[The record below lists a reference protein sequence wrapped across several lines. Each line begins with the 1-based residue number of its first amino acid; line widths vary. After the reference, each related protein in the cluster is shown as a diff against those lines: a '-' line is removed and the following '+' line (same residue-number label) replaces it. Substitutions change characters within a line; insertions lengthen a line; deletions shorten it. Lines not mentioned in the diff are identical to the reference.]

1 MRKPFGSKTLVSVD
15 NQGLAGVIAGSPPPH
30 SYLAQLIDN
39 AWASLTLKKFNIGR
53 SSPIVM
59 EISITSVIIRENT
72 NTAVVHI
79 GIVSSNRYD
88 GESKVTWE
96 KDI

>member
-1 MRKPFGSKTLVSVD
+1 MSVD
-15 NQGLAGVIAGSPPPH
+15 NQGLAGVIAGGPPPH

-39 AWASLTLKKFNIGR
+39 TWDALALKIFNIGR

-79 GIVSSNRYD
+79 GIVGSDRYD
-88 GESKVTWE
+88 GEGKVTWE